1 MDIDSTIQ
9 AANMAYP
16 RDIHLIAKLTTIAHK
31 VGSYLNRT
39 FFKADFWDV
48 DLTSIKSLARQYYYA
63 PEKSLLSLWSL
74 AYEQVSRL
82 RRACELVG
90 KDMPMLPW
98 FIKRA
103 LEQ

>member
-39 FFKADFWDV
+39 FFRADFWDV
-48 DLTSIKSLARQYYYA
+48 DLPSIKSLARQYYYA
-63 PEKSLLSLWSL
+63 PEKSFLSLWSF
-74 AYEQVSRL
+74 AYEKVFRL
-82 RRACELVG
+82 RRVCEFVG
-90 KDMPMLPW
+90 DRMRKLLNT
-98 FIKRA
+98 IH
-103 LEQ
+103 